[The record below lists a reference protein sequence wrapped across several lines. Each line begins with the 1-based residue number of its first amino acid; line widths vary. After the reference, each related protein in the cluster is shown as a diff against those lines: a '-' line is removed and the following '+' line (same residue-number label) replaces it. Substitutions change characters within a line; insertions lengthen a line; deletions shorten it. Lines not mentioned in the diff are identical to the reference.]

1 MNFENPTDAD
11 WDEFER
17 KLANDDGA
25 AAKEH
30 LAAGFPIY
38 YREDD
43 TPEGACLKEYPEG
56 HRELVTFSLEQGEV
70 FVSEAPP
77 RRRFGQLKG
86 RLSVGDDFEDP
97 LPDDLL
103 DLFEGVEI
111 STKKANDAL
120 DDALSFIQESN
131 KRIDKM

>member
-17 KLANDDGA
+17 QLANDDGA

-43 TPEGACLKEYPEG
+43 TPEGACLKEYPDG
-56 HRELVTFSLEQGEV
+56 RREFVTFDVDRGEV
-70 FVSEAPP
+70 FIAAAP
-77 RRRFGQLKG
+77 RR
-86 RLSVGDDFEDP
+86 
-97 LPDDLL
+97 
-103 DLFEGVEI
+103 
-111 STKKANDAL
+111 TKA
-120 DDALSFIQESN
+120 
-131 KRIDKM
+131 